1 MYPIPLPEKK
11 RPAQIR
17 HSVLRDHTLP
27 RQNPPNPFDAV
38 ALDSGVSHQVMRL
51 DAYVMLIV
59 SHRFPAPRP
68 ISLTLAG
75 ADVGMISFH
84 YADQWVKKGL
94 LMPIAPEKFRIVP
107 MFLAVRLKQA
117 GQNDAAERLWQMLKA
132 KPKTSTAGHDLHVN
146 TVQPD

>member
-59 SHRFPAPRP
+59 SHRFPAPKP
-68 ISLTLAG
+68 MGLALPG
-75 ADVGMISFH
+75 ADVGLIPFH
-84 YADQWVKKGL
+84 YADQWVKKGHL
-94 LMPIAPEKFRIVP
+94 VPIAPEKFRIVS
-107 MFLAVRLKQA
+107 MLHAVRL
-117 GQNDAAERLWQMLKA
+117 
-132 KPKTSTAGHDLHVN
+132 
-146 TVQPD
+146 